1 MDILEKF
8 NLKNHDTKFYY
19 QFLDRLRLD
28 CEYYLGNGGRYHKHL
43 YTGDEYEQIELMRA
57 IWKLLPEKPEW
68 LTWEQI
74 NDYARRV
81 LPQNREG

>member
-8 NLKNHDTKFYY
+8 NLQGRDSTFYY
-19 QFLDRLRLD
+19 QFLGRLRSD
-28 CEYYLGNGGRYHKHL
+28 CEYYLGNGGRYHGHL
-43 YTGDEYEQIELMRA
+43 WTKDEYDQIELMRA

-74 NDYARRV
+74 NEYARRV

>member
-8 NLKNHDTKFYY
+8 NLQGHDSTFYY
-19 QFLDRLRLD
+19 QFLGRLRSD
-28 CEYYLGNGGRYHKHL
+28 CEYYLGNGGRYHGHL
-43 YTGDEYEQIELMRA
+43 WTKDEYDQIELMRA
-57 IWKLLPEKPEW
+57 IWKLLPKKPEW

-74 NDYARRV
+74 NEYARRV